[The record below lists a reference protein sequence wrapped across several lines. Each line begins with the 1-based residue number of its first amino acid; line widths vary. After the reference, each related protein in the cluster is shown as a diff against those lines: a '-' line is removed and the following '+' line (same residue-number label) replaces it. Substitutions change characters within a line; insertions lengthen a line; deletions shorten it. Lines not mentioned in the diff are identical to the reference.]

1 MLYINDNES
10 QNFDFS
16 NMNFEEIM
24 KKLNELIQL
33 NKEEKNNVTF
43 KNDKKILK
51 YEKLKI
57 GLINIG
63 TLHDIS
69 SKRDIKKKDYI
80 SEIFKNDDKLNIFIC
95 VENNISE

>member
-1 MLYINDNES
+1 MARVEKI
-10 QNFDFS
+10 
-16 NMNFEEIM
+16 
-24 KKLNELIQL
+24 NELL
-33 NKEEKNNVTF
+33 HLKKEEEKNIIF
-43 KNDKKILK
+43 KNGKKILK

-63 TLHDIS
+63 TLNDIS

-80 SEIFKNDDKLNIFIC
+80 SEIYKNDNELNIFIC

>member
-1 MLYINDNES
+1 MLYVKDNGS
-10 QNFDFS
+10 RNIDFL
-16 NMNFEEIM
+16 NMNFDEIM
-24 KKLNELIQL
+24 KKINELL
-33 NKEEKNNVTF
+33 HLKKEEENNIIL

-63 TLHDIS
+63 TLNDIS

-80 SEIFKNDDKLNIFIC
+80 SEIFKNDDELNIFIC